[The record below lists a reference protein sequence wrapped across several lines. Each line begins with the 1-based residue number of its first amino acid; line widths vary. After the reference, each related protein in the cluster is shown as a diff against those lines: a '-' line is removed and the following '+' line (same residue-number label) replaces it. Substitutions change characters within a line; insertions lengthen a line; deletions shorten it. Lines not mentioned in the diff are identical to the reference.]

1 MADRES
7 VATSPAPR
15 TAVTVMRS
23 GPDVSM
29 CPFFGRCDG
38 IVLIDP
44 AAGTRD
50 FLHNEDR
57 TNTTLCEVILGA
69 RPERLVCGFIGETDK
84 RKLRAA
90 GIDVRLGSCAC
101 SVNELIESFDTLPL
115 A

>member
-1 MADRES
+1 MVDRQPAS
-7 VATSPAPR
+7 TSSAPR
-15 TAVTVMRS
+15 TAVTVMQS
-23 GPDVSM
+23 GPGVGV

-50 FLHNEDR
+50 FLRNGDR
-57 TNTTLCEVILGA
+57 TSSTLCEVILGA
-69 RPERLVCGFIGETDK
+69 RPARLVCGFIGETDK
-84 RKLRAA
+84 CRLRAA

-101 SVNELIESFDTLPL
+101 SVDELIGCFDTLPE